1 MVTMVLL
8 GFTLISSLLVYLGT
22 YFAEVDHD
30 LVRHYK
36 QIAPYQLEKDIAKE
50 KQNLDD
56 LKVDLKNNLTALS
69 ARLGGLQAQISRIN
83 AVEKRLARAAK
94 IDIEAYNFSNE
105 PAIGGLDD
113 IAVDVDAESL
123 SQEILQM
130 EDELTEHEAALES
143 LGVSLSEMIL
153 KEGQTPEGMPV
164 KKGWISSR
172 YGWRTSPFS
181 GKKQFHKGIDIPARN
196 GADIIAVADGVVIRS
211 EKQQALGNLV
221 EINHGDGMRTLYAH
235 NSKNTVSIGQ
245 SVSKGDKIAE
255 VGSTGRSTGPHVHFQ
270 VFKDGK
276 IIDPK
281 PFVQ

>member
-1 MVTMVLL
+1 
-8 GFTLISSLLVYLGT
+8 
-22 YFAEVDHD
+22 
-30 LVRHYK
+30 
-36 QIAPYQLEKDIAKE
+36 
-50 KQNLDD
+50 
-56 LKVDLKNNLTALS
+56 
-69 ARLGGLQAQISRIN
+69 
-83 AVEKRLARAAK
+83 
-94 IDIEAYNFSNE
+94 
-105 PAIGGLDD
+105 
-113 IAVDVDAESL
+113 
-123 SQEILQM
+123 
-130 EDELTEHEAALES
+130 
-143 LGVSLSEMIL
+143 
-153 KEGQTPEGMPV
+153 MPV

>member
-8 GFTLISSLLVYLGT
+8 GFILISSLLVYLGA
-22 YFAEVDHD
+22 YLAEVDHD

-94 IDIEAYNFSNE
+94 IDIEAFNFSNE